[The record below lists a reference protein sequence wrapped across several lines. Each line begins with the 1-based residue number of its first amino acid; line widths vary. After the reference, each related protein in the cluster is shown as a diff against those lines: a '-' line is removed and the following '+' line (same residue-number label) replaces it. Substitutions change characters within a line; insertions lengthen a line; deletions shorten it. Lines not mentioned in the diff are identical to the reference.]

1 MFDNPVDKQD
11 NSYNFLMSS
20 VKNKMI
26 SHAYL
31 IDENNNSMAMEMVLS
46 FVKAVVCGDNYQGS
60 LNCDKCSICKRID
73 DGNYSE
79 LKIIEPDGLFIKKE
93 QILNLQQE
101 FSREPIEGNKR
112 IYIIRDCDKM
122 RPETA
127 NSMLKFLE
135 EPEVDVL
142 AILMTNNY
150 NNVLPTIIS
159 RCQIIKFNAK
169 DEITT
174 NEEDELIVLDF
185 LESMENNGKELIL
198 NLQKIWFDKV
208 ISKDREY
215 YQRLFDILIDMYYD
229 LVKLKI
235 GISKIKYSKYYDKL
249 CEFVNKNTLN
259 VLLEK
264 LNYLLEA
271 KDSIKFNVNINLLMD
286 SVVINVGGRN
296 ECSRS

>member
-1 MFDNPVDKQD
+1 MLDDMDKQD
-11 NSYNFLMSS
+11 FSYNILMNS
-20 VKNKMI
+20 VVNKKI

-60 LNCDKCSICKRID
+60 LNCNKCSICKRID

-79 LKIIEPDGLFIKKE
+79 FRIIEPDGLFIKKE

-101 FSREPIEGNKR
+101 FSRERIEGNKR
-112 IYIIRDCDKM
+112 VYVIRDCDKM

-135 EPEVDVL
+135 EPEVDVV

-159 RCQIIKFNAK
+159 RCQTIKFNSV
-169 DEITT
+169 DEVTT
-174 NEEDELIVLDF
+174 SEEDELIVLNF
-185 LESMENNGKELIL
+185 LEAMENEERNLIV
-198 NLQKIWFDKV
+198 NLQNIWFNKV
-208 ISKDREY
+208 NSKDREY
-215 YQRLFDILIDMYYD
+215 YQNLFDILIDMYND
-229 LVKLKI
+229 LVKIKI
-235 GISKIKYSKYYDKL
+235 GTSNIKYNKYYDRL
-249 CEFVNKNTLN
+249 VIFVDKNSLDNLLN
-259 VLLEK
+259 K
-264 LNYLLEA
+264 LNYLMMV

-286 SVVINVGGRN
+286 SVVINIGGRN
-296 ECSRS
+296 ECSRC